1 MQFITTTKLQ
11 ELEKQSLA
19 YEEFVKTFNRA
30 NAATN
35 DLPSKVELLLKTVR
49 TWPGSGAVENASVID
64 GNLDLSHLD
73 LWLVQAKRDPNFSH
87 NVVKGWMEKL
97 ETYIEH
103 TRKRFD
109 CAKLFGNLF
118 NEWLTSDDSVTSHKE
133 DAESHP
139 LIDSNV
145 ATTLQEQKE
154 RLTAVIFEP
163 RDVDTEAL
171 IKYMSGLF
179 PGEVSEA
186 ALEEIRDTIKEFG
199 SALQR
204 KTVTADDVRW
214 TIASIL
220 ASDLMNETKRET
232 LREINDNAVVVD
244 EVASVLNMR
253 LATLSSWS
261 WPTSGLVMQVR
272 RHANWKYRAF
282 SDPEVIDALF
292 LQYLGIQWQ
301 IKFREAFLELFH
313 SKAWTST
320 RQLSSKRALERRRLF
335 LSESDSPESIETH
348 RKSLQ
353 EEQFLVAQLCSGE
366 NSNRSYDEGPNAQ
379 SSNPYQPKAA
389 SSSINQQLFHMMV
402 TDCHLNKALHGQHT
416 VVRTDL
422 EWFGPA
428 LPHLSIL
435 TLLEFFGVPEV
446 WLNFFRTFLRAP
458 LRFKDEMDAPLRIRE
473 RGTPISYALSALMGE
488 VVLFGMDF
496 AVNQRAN
503 GMFLYRIHDD
513 IWFWD
518 ANPTTCVAAWKEMN
532 AYSQLVGL
540 KFKLSA
546 SGSACIGGNLA
557 PELPAGDV
565 RWQLLLLD
573 STQGRFVIDQVEVS
587 RHIEEMRRQLT
598 TTQSVFGFVSTYN
611 KYVRFLVRGFGGR
624 PAICLG
630 VEHVDDMIDTLVR
643 TQQEL
648 FPTSEG
654 SGGPIGHL
662 RRLIE
667 TRYQVTDLP
676 DGYFYFPIGAG
687 GLQLVDPLVEL
698 FAVRPSFRES
708 AQDFLR
714 KAVEDERKT
723 YQRLKENWET
733 STHGLPYHE
742 KDEYEFMPYE
752 EFVSVR
758 ESRDS
763 QWCSKYQWL
772 LRTPD
777 PIVVTPPPAI
787 SKGSD
792 LPDMGYYEEWIVA
805 MFGEEVVRKFGGLEI
820 VDPTMIPVGMVELFR
835 NSKMKWKQ

>member
-1 MQFITTTKLQ
+1 MQFITATKLQ
-11 ELEKQSLA
+11 ELEKQRLA
-19 YEEFVKTFNRA
+19 YEEFVKTFNEA
-30 NAATN
+30 HAATN
-35 DLPSKVELLLKTVR
+35 DLPSKVELLLKAVR
-49 TWPGSGAVENASVID
+49 TWPGSGAVEDSSVIG
-64 GNLDLSHLD
+64 GNLNLSHLD
-73 LWLVQAKRDPNFSH
+73 LWLEQARRDPNFSH
-87 NVVKGWMEKL
+87 NVAQGWIEKL
-97 ETYIEH
+97 EMYTQHI
-103 TRKRFD
+103 RKKFD

-118 NEWLTSDDSVTSHKE
+118 NEWLASDDSVTSHKE
-133 DAESHP
+133 DAEPHS
-139 LIDSNV
+139 LVNTNV
-145 ATTLQEQKE
+145 TATLQEQKE

-163 RDVDTEAL
+163 KNIEIEAL
-171 IKYMSGLF
+171 IEYISGLF
-179 PGEVSEA
+179 SGEAGGA
-186 ALEEIRDTIKEFG
+186 ALEEIRDNIKEFG
-199 SALQR
+199 SVLQR
-204 KTVTADDVRW
+204 KTVTTDDVRW
-214 TIASIL
+214 TIVSIL

-232 LREINDNAVVVD
+232 LREINDNTVVID

-253 LATLSSWS
+253 LATLASWS
-261 WPTSGLVMQVR
+261 WPASGLITQVR

-301 IKFREAFLELFH
+301 IKFREAFLVLFH
-313 SKAWTST
+313 SKAWK
-320 RQLSSKRALERRRLF
+320 SSKQILSKQALERRRLF
-335 LSESDSPESIETH
+335 LNESEPPESIETH
-348 RKSLQ
+348 RKYLQ

-379 SSNPYQPKAA
+379 SSNPFQSKAA
-389 SSSINQQLFHMMV
+389 SSSINQQLLHMMV
-402 TDCHLNKALHGQHT
+402 TDCYLNKALHGEHT
-416 VVRTDL
+416 IVQTDL

-458 LRFKDEMDAPLRIRE
+458 LRFNDEMDRPLRTRE

-532 AYSQLVGL
+532 TYSQLVGL
-540 KFKLSA
+540 KFKQSA
-546 SGSACIGGNLA
+546 SGSACIGGKLA
-557 PELPAGDV
+557 PELPVGDV
-565 RWQLLLLD
+565 RWQVLLLD
-573 STQGRFVIDQVEVS
+573 SAQGRFVIDQTDVS

-624 PAICLG
+624 PAACLG

-643 TQQEL
+643 IQQEL
-648 FPTSEG
+648 FPASEG

-662 RRLIE
+662 RTLIE

-698 FAVRPSFRES
+698 FAVRPSIRHS
-708 AQDFLR
+708 AQDFLCEALEEEQ
-714 KAVEDERKT
+714 KA
-723 YQRLKENWET
+723 YQRLKEKWET
-733 STHGLPYHE
+733 STHGISYRV
-742 KDEYEFMPYE
+742 KDDYGFMSYE
-752 EFVSVR
+752 EFVSAR
-758 ESRDS
+758 ESADS

-772 LRTPD
+772 LSTPD
-777 PIVVTPPPAI
+777 PISVTPPPAI
-787 SKGSD
+787 SEGLDLSD
-792 LPDMGYYEEWIVA
+792 MSFYENWIVA

-835 NSKMKWKQ
+835 NSKMRWKQ